1 MRAKS
6 ARFRS
11 PARASGTQET
21 EDAAVTPVGPMQHP
35 LTPDRPDPPP
45 RSQVVREEAEGG
57 EQVREAAGDGGESGK
72 QTGRVDGS
80 GGSVEGGVRGEGGG
94 GGAESGSEDGED
106 EEEEEEEEKEDKL
119 TQAEE
124 LRSDQLESDS
134 SFQHADDKDEM
145 F

>member
-1 MRAKS
+1 
-6 ARFRS
+6 
-11 PARASGTQET
+11 
-21 EDAAVTPVGPMQHP
+21 MQHP

-106 EEEEEEEEKEDKL
+106 EEEEEEEKEDKL